1 MKSNENRQYMKKF
14 IREFLKS
21 LKALVQPAP
30 YDLTYEEF
38 VRLESKKTR
47 IPSHRGY

>member
-1 MKSNENRQYMKKF
+1 MKSNENRQKVKKF

-21 LKALVQPAP
+21 LNVLMQPAP
-30 YDLTYEEF
+30 YELTYEEF

-47 IPSHRGY
+47 IPDHRGY